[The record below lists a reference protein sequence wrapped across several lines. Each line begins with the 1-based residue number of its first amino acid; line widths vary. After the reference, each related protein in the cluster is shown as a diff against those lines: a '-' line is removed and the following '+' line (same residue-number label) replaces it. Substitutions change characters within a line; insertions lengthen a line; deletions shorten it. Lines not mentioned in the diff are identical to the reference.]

1 MITMAEAVESF
12 NENSDESKRHSG
24 LLADSLKE
32 LEGENVSKS
41 LLDAG
46 KKYLKLA
53 STQFE
58 ELKIVYDHFES
69 QINEICKH
77 YSLIVD
83 EEEKEMKESFEKMK
97 NDEMKKMTLD
107 GDKELSF
114 VCRTSIKNRWVIG
127 EQKVDMSILIVKYMK
142 DDNSLEEDLKLM
154 SYEKSKLLDDLS
166 YLELPIK
173 KDMLNVNIQKWW

>member
-1 MITMAEAVESF
+1 MAEAVESF

-32 LEGENVSKS
+32 LEGETVSKS

-46 KKYLKLA
+46 KEYLKHA
-53 STQFE
+53 SAQFE
-58 ELKIVYDHFES
+58 ELKIAYDNFKS

-97 NDEMKKMTLD
+97 NDELKKMTSD
-107 GDKELSF
+107 GDKEPSF
-114 VCRTSIKNRWVIG
+114 VCRTSIKNR
-127 EQKVDMSILIVKYMK
+127 
-142 DDNSLEEDLKLM
+142 
-154 SYEKSKLLDDLS
+154 
-166 YLELPIK
+166 
-173 KDMLNVNIQKWW
+173 

>member
-1 MITMAEAVESF
+1 MAEAVESF
-12 NENSDESKRHSG
+12 NENSDESNEHSG

-32 LEGENVSKS
+32 LEGEHANKS

-58 ELKIVYDHFES
+58 ELKIAYDHFES

-83 EEEKEMKESFEKMK
+83 EEEKEMKETFEKMK

-114 VCRTSIKNRWVIG
+114 AYRTSIKNR
-127 EQKVDMSILIVKYMK
+127 
-142 DDNSLEEDLKLM
+142 
-154 SYEKSKLLDDLS
+154 
-166 YLELPIK
+166 
-173 KDMLNVNIQKWW
+173 

>member
-1 MITMAEAVESF
+1 MAEAVESF

-24 LLADSLKE
+24 LLADRLKE

-58 ELKIVYDHFES
+58 ELKIAYNHFES

-97 NDEMKKMTLD
+97 NDEMKRMTLD
-107 GDKELSF
+107 GDKEPSF
-114 VCRTSIKNRWVIG
+114 VYRT
-127 EQKVDMSILIVKYMK
+127 Q
-142 DDNSLEEDLKLM
+142 
-154 SYEKSKLLDDLS
+154 
-166 YLELPIK
+166 
-173 KDMLNVNIQKWW
+173 

>member
-1 MITMAEAVESF
+1 MAEAAESF
-12 NENSDESKRHSG
+12 NENSDKSKRHSG

-32 LEGENVSKS
+32 LEGEHVNKS
-41 LLDAG
+41 LIDAG

-83 EEEKEMKESFEKMK
+83 EEEKEMKETFEKMK
-97 NDEMKKMTLD
+97 NDEMKRMTSD
-107 GDKELSF
+107 GDKEPSF
-114 VCRTSIKNRWVIG
+114 VYRTSIKNR
-127 EQKVDMSILIVKYMK
+127 
-142 DDNSLEEDLKLM
+142 
-154 SYEKSKLLDDLS
+154 
-166 YLELPIK
+166 
-173 KDMLNVNIQKWW
+173 